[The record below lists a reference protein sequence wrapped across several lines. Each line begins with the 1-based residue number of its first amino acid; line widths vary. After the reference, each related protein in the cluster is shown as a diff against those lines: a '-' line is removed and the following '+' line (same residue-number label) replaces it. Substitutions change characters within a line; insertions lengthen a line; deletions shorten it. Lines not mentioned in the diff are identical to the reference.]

1 MSTPLTIC
9 GRLGADPEL
18 TFAPSGI
25 AIAKMRVVTDRRT
38 MDGEEWKSVD
48 TSWHQVTAFKE
59 CAEAVAEDLRKGDL
73 VIVVGTLKQ
82 REYETKEGEKRSVW
96 EVTANHVG
104 RDLSRRR
111 KGDGPSANQPFDRT
125 NTSLPGDPWATTP
138 PVNATDEPPF

>member
-1 MSTPLTIC
+1 MSAPITIT

-18 TFAPSGI
+18 TFAASGV
-25 AIAKMRVVTDRRT
+25 AIAKMRVVTDRRVK
-38 MDGEEWKSVD
+38 DGDEWKSVD
-48 TSWHQVTAFKE
+48 TSWHAVTAFKDA
-59 CAEAVAEDLRKGDL
+59 AEGAAEELRKGDL

-111 KGDGPSANQPFDRT
+111 KGDGGSSAPFDRT

-138 PVNATDEPPF
+138 QSDDAPF

>member
-1 MSTPLTIC
+1 MSAPITIT

-18 TFAPSGI
+18 TFAASGM
-25 AIAKMRVVTDRRT
+25 AITKLRVVTDRRVKEG
-38 MDGEEWKSVD
+38 DEWKSVD
-48 TSWHQVTAFKE
+48 TSWHAVTAFE
-59 CAEAVAEDLRKGDL
+59 DAAEGAAEELRKGHL

-104 RDLSRRR
+104 RDLSRAR
-111 KGDGPSANQPFDRT
+111 KSGGPSHNQPFDRT

-138 PVNATDEPPF
+138 DSAPSEIPF

>member
-1 MSTPLTIC
+1 MSIPVTIT

-18 TFAPSGI
+18 TFAPSGM
-25 AIAKMRVVTDRRT
+25 AIAKMRVVTDRRVK
-38 MDGEEWKSVD
+38 DGEEWKSVD
-48 TSWHQVTAFKE
+48 TSWHHVTAFKDA
-59 CAEAVAEDLRKGDL
+59 AEGAAEDLRKGDL

-82 REYETKEGEKRSVW
+82 REYETKEGEKRNVW

-125 NTSLPGDPWATTP
+125 NTSLPGDPWAAAAESAP
-138 PVNATDEPPF
+138 SEPPF